1 MTRNAPFLNRTLTIG
16 TFYARHLLALC
27 VVVAAPCVLFTI
39 LYFVLLL
46 WAIVFGG
53 GIGSPI
59 AYPIGLMVI
68 FIGAFGVGSMLFFP
82 STVFAE
88 WIVKK
93 RNLPVLA
100 QIPITVGSVGMLCL
114 LVSAIATANSSAPS
128 LRSAFVGFAT
138 LFGILLL
145 PLGLYWWT
153 AQSGPL
159 VLAVFRRVLAVFQR
173 S

>member
-1 MTRNAPFLNRTLTIG
+1 LAIG

-39 LYFVLLL
+39 LYFVLLI

-68 FIGAFGVGSMLFFP
+68 FIAALGVGSMLFFP

-100 QIPITVGSVGMLCL
+100 QIPITVGSLGTLCL
-114 LVSAIATANSSAPS
+114 LVSSIATANSAAPS
-128 LRSAFVGFAT
+128 LRGAFVGFAT

-159 VLAVFRRVLAVFQR
+159 ALAIIRRIFSAFQR